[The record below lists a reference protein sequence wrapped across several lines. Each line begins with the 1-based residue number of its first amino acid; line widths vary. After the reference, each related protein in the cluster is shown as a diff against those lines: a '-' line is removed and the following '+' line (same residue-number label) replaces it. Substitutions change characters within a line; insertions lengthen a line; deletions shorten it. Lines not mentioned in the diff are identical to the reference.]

1 MDEMAFSGMLANN
14 SIPNI
19 DPWTVLR
26 MLKQQRDRKKYDLEF
41 IGLFEFEPLKIVA
54 VMFILQEEEPELASC
69 KTKSFHMICRLDF
82 IQRHRIENWIQNKF
96 IYYVLR

>member
-26 MLKQQRDRKKYDLEF
+26 MLKQQRDRKN
-41 IGLFEFEPLKIVA
+41 
-54 VMFILQEEEPELASC
+54 
-69 KTKSFHMICRLDF
+69 MI
-82 IQRHRIENWIQNKF
+82 
-96 IYYVLR
+96 